1 MENHMKYPAPLS
13 LFILFFM
20 VLPFTFCGSVRP
32 AGVPQLGQNRTSGP
46 IGVPQTEQ
54 KPDV

>member
-1 MENHMKYPAPLS
+1 MKYPAPLS